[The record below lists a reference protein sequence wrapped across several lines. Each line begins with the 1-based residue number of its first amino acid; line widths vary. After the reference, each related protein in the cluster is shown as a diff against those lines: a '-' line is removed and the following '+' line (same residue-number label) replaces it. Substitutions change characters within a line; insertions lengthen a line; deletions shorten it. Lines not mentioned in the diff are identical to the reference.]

1 MILKL
6 ISQPIAILIVLSSVV
21 SYSQVN
27 AGQISVINPSAGSEI
42 TGISTSS
49 PQTAISQS
57 GNAGANTSGLI
68 LDGSL
73 ALGSRKA
80 QKIKEYFESLN
91 YKLFSLDELN
101 LLKAAVNDSLSNE
114 KLDIFVKKLLKEQ
127 LSVINE
133 VSE

>member
-6 ISQPIAILIVLSSVV
+6 TSQSISILIALGSVI
-21 SYSQVN
+21 SNSQLN

-42 TGISTSS
+42 TGLNTGS

-68 LDGSL
+68 LDGSQ

-80 QKIKEYFESLN
+80 QKIREYFESLN
-91 YKLFSLDELN
+91 YDVFSLGELN
-101 LLKAAVNDSLSNE
+101 LLKAAVNDRLSNE

-127 LSVINE
+127 LSLINE
-133 VSE
+133 FSD